1 MRAPSP
7 PAPLDPFPTPPGP
20 SRRGLSAGR
29 DLGSAASAQR
39 PPCPGGDQRPRPGRA
54 VTLLRVPGARGH
66 PPPPP
71 DLGPLQGPAPH
82 FQAPR
87 PAPRRLFG
95 GARRGI
101 CRASLGARFPAS
113 SGGAA
118 APPPPSRRLPPHLP
132 RARGPKPIPQAA
144 SPPVPAK
151 DATPGSCPSPF
162 QASPRMTTGFPRK
175 TPWNSEN
182 LYGMSSL
189 KMSSTEDGLGAG
201 RGGGYWLSLFGS
213 GVLGQV
219 VGIREGARGWK
230 PIRCYL
236 VQCWDLLSVQS
247 SRGGTLSSLRFWL
260 ELWGGSQAVLPAPS
274 RCSWSPCGAGSSAF
288 RVWVRCSSLGQVVGA
303 FSGVA
308 VGGPPSI
315 CAPASGIFCGCQ
327 RHGFGTCPGR
337 LGPGVS
343 SSSRFVWK

>member
-182 LYGMSSL
+182 LSGMSSL

-219 VGIREGARGWK
+219 VGIREGCSGLEANPMLSGPVLGSCQRSEFAGWD
-230 PIRCYL
+230 PVLAEILAGIVGR
-236 VQCWDLLSVQS
+236 LS
-247 SRGGTLSSLRFWL
+247 G
-260 ELWGGSQAVLPAPS
+260 
-274 RCSWSPCGAGSSAF
+274 CSPCAMETHPDAAGP
-288 RVWVRCSSLGQVVGA
+288 RVGLVPPRSE
-303 FSGVA
+303 SG
-308 VGGPPSI
+308 
-315 CAPASGIFCGCQ
+315 
-327 RHGFGTCPGR
+327 
-337 LGPGVS
+337 
-343 SSSRFVWK
+343 

>member
-230 PIRCYL
+230 PIRCYP

-260 ELWGGSQAVLPAPS
+260 ELWGGSQAVLPAPWKPIQMQLVPVWGWFLRVQSLGEMLFSRSGCGGFLWCGCWRPTQHMCSRLGDLLWVSKAWVWDLPWQIRS
-274 RCSWSPCGAGSSAF
+274 RC
-288 RVWVRCSSLGQVVGA
+288 
-303 FSGVA
+303 
-308 VGGPPSI
+308 
-315 CAPASGIFCGCQ
+315 
-327 RHGFGTCPGR
+327 
-337 LGPGVS
+337 
-343 SSSRFVWK
+343 